1 MKQFEDIKKQMPYSE
16 SQNYLD
22 RLIEQS
28 TEKAISQ
35 GRKPKAKVF
44 SLRPV
49 VTAAAAAIVL
59 LLVVGITQFRNQS
72 DSLADAQSAEDTLAL
87 AADSHLLADATTGP
101 IDDFL
106 NSLTDDEAQLL
117 TSFEIEEIPEY

>member
-1 MKQFEDIKKQMPYSE
+1 MKQFEDFKKQIPYSE
-16 SQNYLD
+16 SQDYLKH
-22 RLIEQS
+22 LIEQS

-35 GRKPKAKVF
+35 GRKPKAKVL

-49 VTAAAAAIVL
+49 VTAAAALAL
-59 LLVVGITQFRNQS
+59 LLVVGITQFRDQS
-72 DSLADAQSAEDTLAL
+72 DSLADVQYVEDTLAL
-87 AADSHLLADATTGP
+87 AADSHLLADASNGP

>member
-1 MKQFEDIKKQMPYSE
+1 MKQFEDFKKQIPYSE
-16 SQNYLD
+16 SQDYLKH
-22 RLIEQS
+22 LIEQS

-35 GRKPKAKVF
+35 GRKPKAKVL
-44 SLRPV
+44 SLRLV
-49 VTAAAAAIVL
+49 VTAAAALAL
-59 LLVVGITQFRNQS
+59 LLVVGITQFRDQS
-72 DSLADAQSAEDTLAL
+72 DSLADVQYVEDTLAL
-87 AADSHLLADATTGP
+87 AADSHLLADASNGP